1 MKASAAA
8 AILAFCANSA
18 VAAPVRAG
26 NNKATDA
33 EKREA
38 EPFLNNMIP
47 DFSKANPNDDSPF
60 NPFDDPGLPGKRDA
74 EPFLNN
80 LIPDFSKANPNDDS
94 PFNPF
99 DDSGLPGKAKR
110 EAEPFLSGLIPDF
123 SKANPNDD
131 SPFNPFDDPGLPGK
145 AKREALINPA
155 TGMRAFNSFQKLVN
169 LPEKIGDI
177 FKREPEA
184 FNPVAGMRAFNA
196 AKNLVNLPEKIGDI
210 FKRDPEMYKR
220 EAEAFLDAL
229 SDAVSGFGG
238 IPGVQAG
245 KIILD

>member
-18 VAAPVRAG
+18 VAAPVQAG
-26 NNKATDA
+26 SNKATDA
-33 EKREA
+33 EKRE
-38 EPFLNNMIP
+38 
-47 DFSKANPNDDSPF
+47 
-60 NPFDDPGLPGKRDA
+60 A

-99 DDSGLPGKAKR
+99 DDPGLPGKAKR

-155 TGMRAFNSFQKLVN
+155 TGMRAFNSFQKL
-169 LPEKIGDI
+169 
-177 FKREPEA
+177 A
-184 FNPVAGMRAFNA
+184 
-196 AKNLVNLPEKIGDI
+196 NLPEKIGDI

-220 EAEAFLDAL
+220 EPEAFLDAL

-245 KIILD
+245 KIILGKVTKREASPEPFLDALSDAVSGFGGIPGVQAGKIILDKVTKRDGTLSARKAEALAVLLEEE